1 MMPAPFVSSSGANS
15 IWERVLALWKSMCGG
30 TQRTAIALLKMETE
44 GIWDGVE
51 HAR

>member
-1 MMPAPFVSSSGANS
+1 MLCTEMPTPIADGRELRPYGEVCA
-15 IWERVLALWKSMCGG
+15 GG

-44 GIWDGVE
+44 GICDGVE